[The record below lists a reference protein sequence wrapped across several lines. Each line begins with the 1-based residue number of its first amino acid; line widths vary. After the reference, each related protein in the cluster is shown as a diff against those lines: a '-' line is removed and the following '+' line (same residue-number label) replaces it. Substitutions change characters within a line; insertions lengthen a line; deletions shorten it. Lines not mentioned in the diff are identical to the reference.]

1 MAAFKGTY
9 SQTSVEGS
17 VDFWQRLTARIPFGQ
32 CELFLHLR
40 FPENEARRWAAS
52 DRSANRSERTALR
65 TTDVVEQAGLPKT
78 AFYSSCSGVAME
90 PPSPSIRDNASSS
103 KRRSKRCLADF
114 EATANVRPKAPAISR
129 QIIFVLVVIAPHALS
144 LMSTVGQ
151 EMNRR
156 WSEVLTITDSATPKV
171 REFGKG
177 GSHTEG
183 ETATPGGSGH
193 GCAHKHVRLE
203 HDY

>member
-9 SQTSVEGS
+9 RQTSVEGS

-78 AFYSSCSGVAME
+78 AFYSSCSGVATE

-103 KRRSKRCLADF
+103 KRRSKRCLADL
-114 EATANVRPKAPAISR
+114 EATANVRLKAPAISR
-129 QIIFVLVVIAPHALS
+129 QIIFVLVVIAPRALS
-144 LMSTVGQ
+144 LLSTIGQ
-151 EMNRR
+151 DRNRR
-156 WSEVLTITDSATPKV
+156 WSEVLTIADLRKTEGP
-171 REFGKG
+171 RILKG
-177 GSHTEG
+177 G
-183 ETATPGGSGH
+183 
-193 GCAHKHVRLE
+193 
-203 HDY
+203 